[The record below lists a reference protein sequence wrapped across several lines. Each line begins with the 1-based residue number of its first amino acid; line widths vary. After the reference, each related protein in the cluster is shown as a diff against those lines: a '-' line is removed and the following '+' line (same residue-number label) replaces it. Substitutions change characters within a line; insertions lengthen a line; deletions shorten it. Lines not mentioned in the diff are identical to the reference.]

1 MSDDGGARETETCGE
16 LESVGG
22 VTETYD
28 KMSCV
33 SMTQLRPV
41 KHDSQLCS
49 AHLLLMRGG
58 VRRHMGGGG
67 GSLRGGDSLRGGGR
81 TVGVSTAVTVIS

>member
-1 MSDDGGARETETCGE
+1 MSDDGGAQETETCGG
-16 LESVGG
+16 LENVGG
-22 VTETYD
+22 VTETYE

-33 SMTQLRPV
+33 SMTQLRPA
-41 KHDSQLCS
+41 KHDSHHCS

-67 GSLRGGDSLRGGGR
+67 GNLRGGDSLRGGGR